1 MSAAAGTAT
10 EDASARA
17 RAVRAEIRAGRMTGP
32 TSGLA
37 PGVEQGNLVILPGDW
52 AEEFAAYC
60 AANPKPCPVL
70 ARGRPGDPFLPE
82 LGRDIDLRSDLPR
95 YRVFRDGV
103 AAEEPTDITALWRD
117 DLTAFV
123 IGCSFSFESALLA
136 AGLPI
141 RHIALGRNVAMYTTA
156 LDTRPAGRFSGPL
169 VVSMRPFPAG
179 LVEAATRITAALPRS
194 HGAPVHAGDPAALG
208 IADLDAPDFGDP
220 CPVEPGEVPVFWA
233 CGVTPQRALESAR
246 PPLAITHKPGMML
259 VTDLPLPA

>member
-1 MSAAAGTAT
+1 MTAATQVQAAQ
-10 EDASARA
+10 ALR
-17 RAVRAEIRAGRMTGP
+17 VEIRAGRMTGP
-32 TSGLA
+32 TSGMA

-52 AEEFAAYC
+52 AEEFAAFC
-60 AANPKPCPVL
+60 AANPKPCPLL
-70 ARGRPGDPFLPE
+70 ARGRRGDPFLPE
-82 LGRDIDLRSDLPR
+82 LGRDIDLRTDLPR

-103 AAEEPTDITALWRD
+103 AVAEPVEISALWRE
-117 DLTAFV
+117 DLCAFV

-169 VVSMRPFPAG
+169 VVSMRPFPAAM
-179 LVEAATRITAALPRS
+179 VEQVGRITAALPRS
-194 HGAPVHAGDPAALG
+194 HGGPIHAGDPSALG

-220 CPVEPGEVPVFWA
+220 CPVGPGEVPVFWA
-233 CGVTPQRALESAR
+233 CGVTPQRALEMAR